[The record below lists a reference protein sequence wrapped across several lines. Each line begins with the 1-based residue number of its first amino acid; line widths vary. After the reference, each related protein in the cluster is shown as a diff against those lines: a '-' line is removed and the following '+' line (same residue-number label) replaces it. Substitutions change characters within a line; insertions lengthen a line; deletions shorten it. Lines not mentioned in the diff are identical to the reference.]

1 MTAFRKLQPYA
12 AMNAYSNKTTGKLL
26 VAVLAMA
33 MVIAC
38 AAVIISSD
46 KTVAAD
52 SFPTDEDD
60 DGVISLDTE
69 GPFDLGGT
77 IAGDLVVNGN
87 DKTINITSQIM
98 VASGTVTFNNVTF
111 NSSLA
116 GVNISTNFNQNIE
129 LVFNNCTFNFTNS
142 GLNTIYIDDGNS
154 AVFNNCTFSG
164 VSVVFN
170 QSTGALPEIKFTG
183 TTEGKPNLEIQ
194 TVTDATYGDDLVANG
209 VAFGNVT
216 LYATGEGATKDKP
229 TNFIIPTGEV
239 LNAESIKSNE
249 SDAAES
255 KVTVEEGANVIVA
268 NPSDIIDNAN
278 PSMGISDST
287 IVFADNVVNFAGS
300 VYLTGELTIPEG
312 KTLNFTNGA
321 SLNLMGNKLTVE
333 GTLSVENGAYV
344 MDTSTT
350 NGIVLTPTGTIQNA
364 GVIGYQSQVKVS
376 AVDEN
381 GDAAAGSVTMM
392 NVEGVSFGIETVWS
406 GNTSESTLTVSGDV
420 FATSGSMTTYTIDV
434 TSAKIVEGMSI
445 DDEVVFTSNGA
456 VVTDGATLTV
466 DGTMAGSGLNMTDG
480 SIVVINGDASDVP
493 MEAETGKYLT
503 SSKNITGFQ
512 YATAQVTLD
521 NVTGVTLTV
530 SSTNYT
536 EERSNWTEQ
545 TLYISGSTTLIDD
558 TAKGTITFAVTPGAY
573 KENAEATDTVAFNAI
588 SKVAADAT
596 IILDEKITLDGAG
609 LVVLGEIQYPAS
621 GSNASNVLNFVGTE
635 YFVKESASVTTG
647 YVTSFDAALAAIDT
661 ADNKKITVYGPL
673 EITTGFELNDGQT
686 VALDKSAVMD
696 IGTDAKVNVYKGA
709 DITGTVHEVEGILF
723 VQKGATV
730 AKPTMYAVSGTNKET
745 GDVTYAGFEAAIKNS
760 AAGDVITVVAQGYD
774 ATTGITVE
782 NAIEIPADRTVVID
796 NGKKIVFEK
805 NLTIA
810 EGATLTNKGTVEM
823 TGEKAVITDNG
834 TFDNTAGAVSFTQTG
849 GNVNIAGQYIISDAT
864 KLPTSGANYAVNGA
878 YYADKGKTVVTTFAK
893 AATAVGEMQGIQ
905 TVTVIGKITES
916 GDVTLT
922 QDNVLITGEATLGTV
937 TINNTTLTVQNGSLT
952 ATVAGTY
959 GADGSTTAASV
970 SLSKTQNIIVENY
983 SGVDSMNV
991 TTWYTSI
998 NGVSGVVAVTGGEIV
1013 YDAATM
1019 TLSEANSMKVN
1030 SGATLVIPEETTNLT
1045 ISGQYLDIE
1054 GTLAVEGAVSLGG
1067 MTVEGT
1073 IDVTG
1078 SLTVTDGSELI
1089 VLGTIN
1095 VSADEE
1101 ENATFT
1107 VEGTLVLGEKPEILG
1122 TSTTGTVT
1130 GAVIIS
1136 NGVIEI
1142 YDGASVADATITN
1155 SAEVAIDPTT
1165 LVVNGY
1171 DYITVYTDV
1180 STTIAS
1186 YNTDILAL
1194 KDIEDDQTIVWYTD
1208 GVEIGADAKIGDYA
1222 EVTTE
1227 VAWATADITISIGSR
1242 ISLSIDGVIVDT
1254 YNGRT
1259 YELSI
1264 GTHNVVAIIDP
1275 GYTGDVTI
1283 AFNGQA
1289 VGEDGTITVTSD
1301 MIDAGVVLSVMG
1313 QLSQDIVISGGD
1325 NGGDNGLGL
1334 TDYLLIILVILIV
1347 IMAIMVAMRLM
1358 RS

>member
-1 MTAFRKLQPYA
+1 
-12 AMNAYSNKTTGKLL
+12 MNAYSNKTTGKLL

-38 AAVIISSD
+38 AAVLISSD

-52 SFPTDEDD
+52 SFPTDGDN
-60 DGVISLDTE
+60 DGVIGLDTD

-77 IAGDLVVNGN
+77 IYGDLVVNGN

-111 NSSLA
+111 SSSLA

-170 QSTGALPEIKFTG
+170 QSTGALPEIQFTG

-194 TVTDATYGDDLVANG
+194 TVTDATYGEDLIANG
-209 VAFGNVT
+209 VAFGDVT

-229 TNFIIPTGEV
+229 TNFIIPAGEV

-249 SDAAES
+249 SGDAES

-287 IVFADNVVNFAGS
+287 IVFADDVVNFAGS

-381 GDAAAGSVTMM
+381 GDAATGSVTMM

-406 GNTSESTLTVSGDV
+406 GNTSKSTLTVSGDV
-420 FATSGSMTTYTIDV
+420 YATSGSMTTYTISIDK
-434 TSAKIVEGMSI
+434 AKIIGGLSI
-445 DDEVVFTSNGA
+445 DDGIVFTSTDA
-456 VVTDGATLTV
+456 VVSQEATLTM
-466 DGTMAGSGLNMTDG
+466 DGTMTGSLVMTDG
-480 SIVVINGDASDVP
+480 STVVINGDASDVP
-493 MEAETGKYLT
+493 IKAETGKYLT

-545 TLYISGSTTLIDD
+545 TLYISGSTALIDD
-558 TAKGTITFAVTPGAY
+558 EATGAITFDNTGKGSY
-573 KENAEATDTVAFNAI
+573 KATAEASETQFDAI
-588 SKVAADAT
+588 AKIASDAT
-596 IILDEKITLDGAG
+596 LVLDEKTDLDGSG
-609 LVVLGEIQYPAS
+609 LVVLGEVQYPAS
-621 GSNASNVLNFVGTE
+621 GNDKSDVTNFVGTE
-635 YFVKESASVTTG
+635 YFIKESASVTTG
-647 YVTSFDAALAAIDT
+647 YITSFDAALAAIDT
-661 ADNKKITVYGPL
+661 ADNKTITVYGQF
-673 EITTGFELNDGQT
+673 EVETGFDLNDGQT
-686 VALDKSAVMD
+686 VALAKSGNGAIAAVMD
-696 IGTDAKVNVYKGA
+696 IGTDAEVNVNKGA
-709 DITGTVHEVEGILF
+709 KITGTVNEVEGILF

-730 AKPTMYAVSGTNKET
+730 AKPNMYAVSGTNKET
-745 GDVTYAGFEAAIKNS
+745 GDVTYAGFEAAIRNS

-774 ATTGITVE
+774 AATGITVE

-823 TGEKAVITDNG
+823 AGEKAVITDNG
-834 TFDNTAGAVSFTQTG
+834 TFDNTAGTVNFTQTD
-849 GNVNIAGQYIISDAT
+849 GNVNIAGQYIINDTT
-864 KLPTSGANYAVNGA
+864 KLPASGANYAVNGA
-878 YYADKGKTVVTTFAK
+878 YYADKGKIVVTTFAK

-937 TINNTTLTVQNGSLT
+937 AINNTTLTVQNGSLT

-970 SLSKTQNIIVENY
+970 SLSKAENIIVETY

-998 NGVSGVVAVTGGEIV
+998 NGVSGVVAVTDGEIV

-1019 TLSEANSMKVN
+1019 TLSETNSMKVN

-1107 VEGTLVLGEKPEILG
+1107 VLGTLVLGEKPEILG

-1130 GAVIIS
+1130 GAIVITS
-1136 NGVIEI
+1136 GVIEI

-1186 YNTDILAL
+1186 YNSDILAL
-1194 KDIEDDQTIVWYTD
+1194 KDVKDVQDIVWYAE
-1208 GVEIGADAKIGDYA
+1208 GEELGADAKIGDYA

-1259 YELSI
+1259 YPLTI

-1283 AFNGQA
+1283 TFNGLA

-1313 QLSQDIVISGGD
+1313 QLSQDVPVISGGD
-1325 NGGDNGLGL
+1325 SDDGLGL
-1334 TDYLLIILVILIV
+1334 TDYLLIILVVLIV

>member
-1 MTAFRKLQPYA
+1 
-12 AMNAYSNKTTGKLL
+12 MNAYSNKNTGKLL

-33 MVIAC
+33 MIVAG
-38 AAVIISSD
+38 AAVVLSDEVNAANEEAQINDQAYPTLADAISAVKPGETIELLKD
-46 KTVAAD
+46 VTV
-52 SFPTDEDD
+52 SSSITVNGFNI
-60 DGVISLDTE
+60 DGNDYTI
-69 GPFDLGGT
+69 DLGTNSVSARGDSTISNVTLNKTDNHST
-77 IAGDLVVNGN
+77 IAVVANSS
-87 DKTINITSQIM
+87 IEL
-98 VASGTVTFNNVTF
+98 NNV
-111 NSSLA
+111 
-116 GVNISTNFNQNIE
+116 
-129 LVFNNCTFNFTNS
+129 
-142 GLNTIYIDDGNS
+142 
-154 AVFNNCTFSG
+154 
-164 VSVVFN
+164 
-170 QSTGALPEIKFTG
+170 KFTG
-183 TTEGKPNLEIQ
+183 ASTTAVYVNFGQTTNVVLNDCTISDSVMKEVILSLKNNADGYVEINNA
-194 TVTDATYGDDLVANG
+194 VGLRVNVADATAASAITLGDELVLNNSPVDRLNIDANASLTIPAGESLIVDLVRGA
-209 VAFGNVT
+209 GN
-216 LYATGEGATKDKP
+216 L
-229 TNFIIPTGEV
+229 
-239 LNAESIKSNE
+239 SI
-249 SDAAES
+249 
-255 KVTVEEGANVIVA
+255 EEGGYFAAATNEMAADNITNE
-268 NPSDIIDNAN
+268 NPT
-278 PSMGISDST
+278 MGISDST
-287 IVFADNVVNFAGS
+287 VVFADDQVTFAGDL
-300 VYLTGELTIPEG
+300 YLAGNLTIPEG
-312 KTLNFTNGA
+312 KTLVFANGS
-321 SLNLMGNKLTVE
+321 SLNLNGKTLTVE
-333 GTLSVENGAYV
+333 GTLSIENGANIIGV
-344 MDTSTT
+344 GGESEMIVITS
-350 NGIVLTPTGTIQNA
+350 TGTIQNE
-364 GVIGYQSQVKVS
+364 GVIGYLSEVS
-376 AVDEN
+376 VTAQN
-381 GDAAAGSVTMM
+381 ATGKVTMM
-392 NVEGVSFGIETVWS
+392 NVEGISFGIETVWK
-406 GNTSESTLTVSGDV
+406 GNTSTSTLTVSGDV
-420 FATSGSMTTYTIDV
+420 YATSGSMTTYSISIDN
-434 TSAKIVEGMSI
+434 AKIVGDMSI
-445 DDEVVFTSNGA
+445 DDEVAFTSNEA
-456 VVTDGATLTV
+456 VVTDGATLTM
-466 DGTMAGSGLNMTDG
+466 DGTMTGTGLNMTDG
-480 SIVVINGDASDVP
+480 STVIINGDAAGVP
-493 MEAETGKYLT
+493 VNAETGKYVT
-503 SSKNITGFQ
+503 SSANIAGFK
-512 YATAQVTLD
+512 YAVAQITLG
-521 NVTGVTLTV
+521 NVAGVTLTV
-530 SSTNYT
+530 NSTSYT
-536 EERSNWTEQ
+536 EDKTNWTEQ
-545 TLYISGSTTLIDD
+545 VLYISGSTALVDD
-558 TAKGTITFAVTPGAY
+558 AAAGTITFDNTDKGAY
-573 KENAEATDTVAFNAI
+573 KATADATETTAFDAI
-588 SKVAADAT
+588 AVVAADAELV
-596 IILDEKITLDGAG
+596 LDEKTVLDGSG
-609 LVVLGEIQYPAS
+609 LVVLGEVQYPAS
-621 GSNASNVLNFVGTE
+621 GNDKSDVTNFVGTE
-635 YFVKESASVTTG
+635 YFIKESASVTTG
-647 YVTSFDAALAAIDT
+647 YITSFDAALAAIDT
-661 ADNKKITVYGPL
+661 ADNKTITVYGQF
-673 EITTGFELNDGQT
+673 EVETGFDLNDGQT
-686 VALDKSAVMD
+686 VALAKSGNGAIAAVMD
-696 IGTDAKVNVYKGA
+696 IGTDAEVNVNKGA
-709 DITGTVHEVEGILF
+709 KITGTVNEVEGILF

-730 AKPTMYAVSGTNKET
+730 AKPNMYAVSGTNKET
-745 GDVTYAGFEAAIKNS
+745 GDVTYAGFEAAIRNS

-774 ATTGITVE
+774 AATGITVE

-823 TGEKAVITDNG
+823 AGEKAVITDNG
-834 TFDNTAGAVSFTQTG
+834 TFDNTAGTVNFTQTG

-864 KLPTSGANYAVNGA
+864 KLPASGANYAVNGA
-878 YYADKGKTVVTTFAK
+878 YYADKGKIVVTTFAK

-937 TINNTTLTVQNGSLT
+937 TINNTTLTVQSGSLT

-959 GADGSTTAASV
+959 GADGSTSSASV
-970 SLSKTQNIIVENY
+970 SLSKTENIVVENY

-998 NGVSGVVAVTGGEIV
+998 NGVSGVVAVTSGEIV
-1013 YDAATM
+1013 YDAASM

-1107 VEGTLVLGEKPEILG
+1107 VLGTLVLGEKPEILG

-1130 GAVIIS
+1130 GAIVITS
-1136 NGVIEI
+1136 GVIEI

-1186 YNTDILAL
+1186 YNSDILAL
-1194 KDIEDDQTIVWYTD
+1194 KDVKDVQDIVWYAE
-1208 GVEIGADAKIGDYA
+1208 GEELGADAKIGDYA

-1259 YELSI
+1259 YPLTI

-1283 AFNGQA
+1283 TFNGQA

-1313 QLSQDIVISGGD
+1313 QLSQDVPVISGGD
-1325 NGGDNGLGL
+1325 SDDGLGL
-1334 TDYLLIILVILIV
+1334 TDYLLIILVVLIV